1 EHHHEH
7 EGGDQGADDDGGG
20 RPERASRGI
29 GPRSTPVVAAAV
41 HHTSSAARRCGMPCI
56 GCWPGTLEP
65 GSTLSVERGGTWF
78 GDSPPAETCAARHR
92 RCRRA
97 GCANGPHR
105 NPGAARRNGRSVDQS
120 QSEPTDL
127 LPLASS
133 QHVDQSQSEPTDL
146 LPLAS
151 SQYVDQS
158 SSSCF
163 STTRVSVVSTRP
175 AIEAAL
181 RSALRATLT
190 GSMMPASTRS
200 TYSPVAAFR
209 PCPTCAS
216 LTRSTTTQPSSPA
229 FSAIQRSGSTAARTT
244 ARAPTA
250 SSPVRPREPSR
261 PSAAWTWA
269 LPPPAT
275 MPASMAARVAETASS
290 IRIFFSL
297 SSTSVCAPTLIT
309 DTPPASFAR
318 RSCSFSRSQSESVL
332 AISARICATRSLT
345 AWSSPAPPTMVVE
358 SLVMTTRPA

>member
-1 EHHHEH
+1 
-7 EGGDQGADDDGGG
+7 
-20 RPERASRGI
+20 
-29 GPRSTPVVAAAV
+29 
-41 HHTSSAARRCGMPCI
+41 
-56 GCWPGTLEP
+56 TLEP

-92 RCRRA
+92 RCPRT
-97 GCANGPHR
+97 GYANGPHR

-120 QSEPTDL
+120 RSEPTDLLPLASSQHVDQTRSEPTDLLPLASSQHVDPTRSEPTDL

-216 LTRSTTTQPSSPA
+216 LTRSTTT
-229 FSAIQRSGSTAARTT
+229 
-244 ARAPTA
+244 
-250 SSPVRPREPSR
+250 
-261 PSAAWTWA
+261 
-269 LPPPAT
+269 
-275 MPASMAARVAETASS
+275 
-290 IRIFFSL
+290 
-297 SSTSVCAPTLIT
+297 
-309 DTPPASFAR
+309 
-318 RSCSFSRSQSESVL
+318 
-332 AISARICATRSLT
+332 
-345 AWSSPAPPTMVVE
+345 
-358 SLVMTTRPA
+358 

>member
-1 EHHHEH
+1 
-7 EGGDQGADDDGGG
+7 
-20 RPERASRGI
+20 
-29 GPRSTPVVAAAV
+29 
-41 HHTSSAARRCGMPCI
+41 
-56 GCWPGTLEP
+56 TLEP

-92 RCRRA
+92 RCPRT
-97 GCANGPHR
+97 GYANGPHR

-120 QSEPTDL
+120 RSEPTDLLPLASSQHVDQTRSEPTALLPLASSQHVDQTRSEPTALLPLASSQHVDQTRSEPTDL

-216 LTRSTTTQPSSPA
+216 LTRSTTT
-229 FSAIQRSGSTAARTT
+229 
-244 ARAPTA
+244 
-250 SSPVRPREPSR
+250 
-261 PSAAWTWA
+261 
-269 LPPPAT
+269 
-275 MPASMAARVAETASS
+275 
-290 IRIFFSL
+290 
-297 SSTSVCAPTLIT
+297 
-309 DTPPASFAR
+309 
-318 RSCSFSRSQSESVL
+318 
-332 AISARICATRSLT
+332 
-345 AWSSPAPPTMVVE
+345 
-358 SLVMTTRPA
+358 

>member
-1 EHHHEH
+1 
-7 EGGDQGADDDGGG
+7 
-20 RPERASRGI
+20 
-29 GPRSTPVVAAAV
+29 
-41 HHTSSAARRCGMPCI
+41 
-56 GCWPGTLEP
+56 LEP
-65 GSTLSVERGGTWF
+65 ESTLSVERGGTWF

-120 QSEPTDL
+120 RSEPTDLLPLASSQYVDQSQSEPTDL

-133 QHVDQSQSEPTDL
+133 QYVDQSQSEPTDL

-216 LTRSTTTQPSSPA
+216 LTRSTTT
-229 FSAIQRSGSTAARTT
+229 
-244 ARAPTA
+244 
-250 SSPVRPREPSR
+250 
-261 PSAAWTWA
+261 
-269 LPPPAT
+269 
-275 MPASMAARVAETASS
+275 
-290 IRIFFSL
+290 
-297 SSTSVCAPTLIT
+297 
-309 DTPPASFAR
+309 
-318 RSCSFSRSQSESVL
+318 
-332 AISARICATRSLT
+332 
-345 AWSSPAPPTMVVE
+345 
-358 SLVMTTRPA
+358 